1 MRCASAEFLSAL
13 QRFVIRLFSSRT
25 FYEGDVVDYTAASFF
40 TTGTC
45 PTPAAKTAAI
55 SGSYPEGVAIDAFGN
70 CSSPSPA
77 PMPFRYIKGPY
88 SASPSTMA
96 WTRS

>member
-70 CSSPSPA
+70 LYVSFSDANALSI
-77 PMPFRYIKGPY
+77 YQGPL
-88 SASPSTMA
+88 
-96 WTRS
+96 